1 MENVTKALYIAS
13 AVLLAVMLMVGI
25 TYVISSM
32 SEVQRQDIV
41 IEKAQQAAKFNAEY
55 DVFKKSL
62 MYGTDIISILNK
74 ATSNNEKYVLAGG
87 MLDTYLNG
95 DKYEEEFLIN
105 ITIKFK
111 TTDELAGNVRV
122 YAINSRGKTLEVLGP
137 SVGKSMK
144 DVFKCGEA
152 GSLISDLYNVV
163 PTSDIAADE
172 NSDIELVNQVIPA
185 NGEFQLYKYTNG
197 IYEASKLMT
206 LIREESKK
214 LDVTVSAKS
223 VDSTIDPTNWK
234 FATFSTATKALKSKK
249 FKFVSAT
256 YCEDEGNSAYGRI
269 TSMSFEEV

>member
-32 SEVQRQDIV
+32 SEVQRQDMV

-74 ATSNNEKYVLAGG
+74 ATSNNEKYVLEGG
-87 MLDTYLNG
+87 QLDSYLNG
-95 DKYEEEFLIN
+95 HKYEKEYLIN
-105 ITIKFK
+105 ITVKFK
-111 TTDELAGNVRV
+111 TTDDLGGSVRV
-122 YAINSRGKTLEVLGP
+122 YANDARGKTIGVYNP
-137 SVGKSMK
+137 VGKSMK
-144 DVFKCGEA
+144 EVFKCGEA
-152 GSLISDLYNVV
+152 GSLISDFYNITS
-163 PTSDIAADE
+163 TSDIADNS
-172 NSDIELVNQVIPA
+172 NSDISLRTTVIPA
-185 NGEFQLYKYTNG
+185 TGVLNLYTYSGGT
-197 IYEASKLMT
+197 YVASPLMQ

-214 LDVTVSAKS
+214 LTVTVSAQS
-223 VDSTIDPTNWK
+223 IDSTINPTDWK

-249 FKFVSAT
+249 FKFVDAT

-269 TSMSFEEV
+269 TSMTFEEV